1 MPMKIALCFV
11 VYLLG
16 MAPTLAQKTQPI
28 HVQIDNRAGTFRLL
42 VDNGPYFIKGAGG
55 RDYLDRL
62 RQYGGNSI
70 RTDSDRQGLDK
81 AHALGLT
88 ALVGLP
94 VRAERD
100 GMNYDDA
107 EAVRRQH
114 EQVLAIVRQT
124 KDHPAVLMWALGNE
138 LDFIQANVKDKYNL
152 KVWDAVDAL
161 TKAIHQIDPN
171 HPVMTVVGS
180 INREKITD
188 LQTKCPDL
196 DLLGINEYGDLDKIP
211 GWLRQYGW
219 QKPYVVTE
227 WGPTGFWQV
236 PKTPWKAPIEET
248 SSQKADKYR
257 ERYERAILTDKDRC
271 LGSYV
276 FLWRQ
281 HQERT
286 HTWFGMFDREGRE
299 TEAVDV
305 MHYEWTGTWPPNRT
319 PRLDSIRIGRQ
330 TAHDGVYLQPG
341 RSYEAQAWV
350 RDPDGEPVQYRWEV
364 LREGTRFPY
373 GGNGEPR
380 PPTVPGIMT
389 GAVTR
394 QVSFQAPTEEGPY
407 RLFVY
412 AYDGAGNWATANVPF
427 YVRP

>member
-1 MPMKIALCFV
+1 MKIAFCFV
-11 VYLLG
+11 VCLLA
-16 MAPTLAQKTQPI
+16 MAPTLAQTTQPLR
-28 HVQIDNRAGTFRLL
+28 VRIDNRAGTFQLL
-42 VDNGPYFIKGAGG
+42 VDNRPYFIKGAGG

-70 RTDSDRQGLDK
+70 RTGSDRQGLDK

-100 GMNYDDA
+100 GMNYDDVQ
-107 EAVRRQH
+107 AVRQQH

-180 INREKITD
+180 INKDKITD
-188 LQTKCPDL
+188 LLTKCPDL

-211 GWLRQYGW
+211 QWLRQYGW

-305 MHYEWTGTWPPNRT
+305 MHYEWTGTWPQNRT
-319 PRLDSIRIGRQ
+319 PRLDSVRIGRL
-330 TAHDGVYLQPG
+330 TAYDGVYLQPG
-341 RSYEAQAWV
+341 GSYKAQAWV
-350 RDPDGEPVQYRWEV
+350 TDPDGEPVQYRWEV

-380 PPTVPGIMT
+380 PPTVPGVMT
-389 GAVTR
+389 GAATP
-394 QVSFQAPTEEGPY
+394 QVSCQAPAEEGPY

>member
-1 MPMKIALCFV
+1 MKIAFCFV

-16 MAPTLAQKTQPI
+16 MAPTLAQTTQP
-28 HVQIDNRAGTFRLL
+28 VRVRIDNRAGTFRLL

-70 RTDSDRQGLDK
+70 RTGSDRQGLDK

-161 TKAIHQIDPN
+161 TKAIHQLDPD

-180 INREKITD
+180 INKEKITD

-211 GWLRQYGW
+211 QWLRQYGW

-236 PKTPWKAPIEET
+236 PKTPWKSPIEET
-248 SSQKADKYR
+248 SSQKAGKYR
-257 ERYERAILTDKDRC
+257 ERYERAILADKDRC

-286 HTWFGMFDREGRE
+286 HTWFGMFDRDGRE

-319 PRLDSIRIGRQ
+319 PRLDSVRIGRRS
-330 TAHDGVYLQPG
+330 AHDGVYLQPG
-341 RSYEAQAWV
+341 GSYQAQVWAT
-350 RDPDGEPVQYRWEV
+350 DPDGEPVQYRWEV

-380 PPTVPGIMT
+380 PPTVPGVMT
-389 GAVTR
+389 GAATR
-394 QVSFQAPTEEGPY
+394 QVSFQAPAEEGPY

-412 AYDGAGNWATANVPF
+412 AYDGDGNWATANVPF